1 MAVIQPLY
9 FSGGRY
15 AASTD
20 RKILAALIP
29 SEADGT
35 RVSGVIP
42 SYYGTKSMKVTA
54 SGSGMGVTIQ
64 PGICVIPDKATQS
77 ADSPGFYLGAID
89 SSAES
94 VTLAVGSGTARTDSI
109 YAVVDDTP
117 YTITNKELSSN
128 VAIITTSTA
137 HGFVGGQTV
146 VVTGVDNTF
155 DGSYVILTDVPN
167 APTTYTFRYT
177 KTATNVASTAV
188 VANATA
194 ADSDGTGTIRTAT
207 ITKKKLDT
215 NLATI
220 TTTAAHNLDLGTIVT
235 VRGVDSV
242 FDGSYEIASVPSAT
256 TFTYVKVARNVLP
269 ETTISSS
276 YSGSAVARVP
286 FAIKV
291 ETGTGTTLSS
301 KTKILLAK
309 VSVGGATTTLAAGD
323 VTDYR
328 QYVTGL
334 GGVHLYDT
342 NSSATGPAGVDGRL
356 RWQTNSTGPTAG
368 VRKLEIYDGVDSAW
382 RAIYDTA
389 GNHHDDETTDASTT
403 AIHHTIGTSAT
414 QAAAG
419 NHTHTPVD
427 DGVTNYSSTDENIGS
442 TSSTNYTVLQ
452 TESITL
458 TRTTDVLVIATDT
471 YNVTDGAGG
480 TIYMGITINA
490 ASGGPVYGP
499 TAVSGFVGAVP
510 ITCVRLF
517 SSLAAGTH
525 TFRVVGYKSTSAVTA
540 SSILKN
546 MSIVPIK

>member
-1 MAVIQPLY
+1 MVL
-9 FSGGRY
+9 
-15 AASTD
+15 
-20 RKILAALIP
+20 
-29 SEADGT
+29 
-35 RVSGVIP
+35 
-42 SYYGTKSMKVTA
+42 
-54 SGSGMGVTIQ
+54 TIQ

-77 ADSPGFYLGAID
+77 ADSPGFYLASID
-89 SSAES
+89 TTSES
-94 VTLAVGSGTARTDSI
+94 VTITDNTSGSTRTDSI
-109 YAVVDDTP
+109 YAVVDETP

-155 DGSYVILTDVPN
+155 DGSYVILTDAPN

-220 TTTAAHNLDLGTIVT
+220 TTSAAHNFDQGTIVT

-242 FDGSYEIASVPSAT
+242 FDGSYEIAQVTTSPAH
-256 TFTYVKVARNVLP
+256 TFTYVKVARNVT

-291 ETGTGTTLSS
+291 EAGAGSTLAN

-309 VSVGGATTTLAAGD
+309 VSVVNLEASLEQ
-323 VTDYR
+323 TDITDFR

-334 GGVHLYDT
+334 GGVHIYDT

-356 RWQTNSTGPTAG
+356 RWQTNSTGPTGG
-368 VRKLEIYDGVDSAW
+368 VRKLEVYDGADSAW
-382 RAIYDTA
+382 VRVYDTA
-389 GNHHDDETTDASTT
+389 TDHHDSVATDASTT

-419 NHTHTPVD
+419 NHTHTQLSPSAWTAYTPVW
-427 DGVTNYSSTDENIGS
+427 TASSTNPGLGNATLTGHYAQIGS
-442 TSSTNYTVLQ
+442 TVHFRIRLRAGSTTTFGTGSYRFTLPVEAVAVFSGAGEIIGQAAILDNSLGDRYVRHAYTFSSTIC
-452 TESITL
+452 S
-458 TRTTDVLVIATDT
+458 LVDE
-471 YNVTDGAGG
+471 AG
-480 TIYMGITINA
+480 
-490 ASGGPVYGP
+490 V
-499 TAVSGFVGAVP
+499 
-510 ITCVRLF
+510 
-517 SSLAAGTH
+517 
-525 TFRVVGYKSTSAVTA
+525 AVTNTVPFTWA
-540 SSILKN
+540 SLDN
-546 MSIVPIK
+546 LSIVGTYEAA